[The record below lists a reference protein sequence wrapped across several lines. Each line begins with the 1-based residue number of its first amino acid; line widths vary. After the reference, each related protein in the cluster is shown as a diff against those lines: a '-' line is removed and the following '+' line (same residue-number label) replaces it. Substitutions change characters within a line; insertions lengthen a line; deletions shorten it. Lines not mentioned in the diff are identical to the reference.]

1 MMEIHEERGSDIV
14 TVRASGIVTKSDV
27 EAAVPQLERLIEERS
42 PLRLYVDLIGLDRFE
57 SAGLWEELKF
67 DLGHR
72 EDIARIAF
80 LVNTSGEE
88 WTGWLGGLLTGADS
102 RQFHP
107 GEEDAAVEWL
117 RQS

>member
-1 MMEIHEERGSDIV
+1 MIEIHEERSSEIV

-42 PLRLYVDLIGLDRFE
+42 PLRLCIDLVGLDQFE
-57 SAGLWEELKF
+57 TAGLWAELKF

-72 EDIARIAF
+72 DDVARIAF
-80 LVNTSGEE
+80 LVNTPGEE
-88 WTGWLGGLLTGADS
+88 WTGRLGGLLTGAES

-107 GEEDAAVEWL
+107 GEEAAALAWL
-117 RQS
+117 RQP